1 MKKINFILIL
11 GIVFLCSFISI
22 SNYDSKF
29 VEISSVS
36 EKGYTYNVVYMNR
49 GGSKN
54 RIKSK
59 YFASPTNSSVP
70 QRFLNF
76 SENKNMIMV
85 SSAGYMDNYG
95 VPVGLTIDNGKLV
108 NKNLGST
115 DGLIIVYPTGGI
127 VATDIEKGDL
137 TLQGGGIA
145 PGRKFDIRNSW
156 TDRNDFIKWAQ
167 SQEATVFQTHLLV
180 YKDKLSIATNAEPTK
195 RERRFLAVGKDKS
208 SGDLCHAILNL
219 PEYTSLYDGTFR
231 AKKFLNDTGNMEIT
245 FMINLDTGY
254 QDVCF
259 LYNKDASINN
269 LIHGQRSLD
278 YAVNLLAYYYE

>member
-108 NKNLGST
+108 
-115 DGLIIVYPTGGI
+115 I
-127 VATDIEKGDL
+127 
-137 TLQGGGIA
+137 
-145 PGRKFDIRNSW
+145 
-156 TDRNDFIKWAQ
+156 
-167 SQEATVFQTHLLV
+167 
-180 YKDKLSIATNAEPTK
+180 
-195 RERRFLAVGKDKS
+195 
-208 SGDLCHAILNL
+208 
-219 PEYTSLYDGTFR
+219 
-231 AKKFLNDTGNMEIT
+231 
-245 FMINLDTGY
+245 
-254 QDVCF
+254 
-259 LYNKDASINN
+259 
-269 LIHGQRSLD
+269 
-278 YAVNLLAYYYE
+278 